1 MARAGAFVSICFFG
15 LVLHANVAS
24 GQVYPSRTV
33 RFFSSEVGGATDTI
47 ARLIAS
53 RLSDHWGRPV
63 IVENRN
69 VTIGGQM
76 VAHSSPDGYT
86 VLITGSTLWISP
98 LFERMPFDPL
108 KDFAPVTMVSN
119 EPVLI
124 LVKPTLPVRSVRDL
138 IAMAKTKPGQLNY
151 GTAST
156 GSAGYLAAE
165 FMKSMAR
172 IDMVRIQYKGAAES
186 LDALLG
192 GEVQLSFASAP
203 SAMPLVKSG
212 ALKPLA
218 VTSVQPSEVAPGV
231 PTMASAGFVGFEV
244 GSQIGMFVAAKT
256 PATIVHQLNRDVV
269 RVLAMPDVKGKL
281 LNLGTEIVAD
291 SPEQFAA
298 VMNSQTIRVRKLV
311 KDEGLRVDK

>member
-15 LVLHANVAS
+15 LVFHANIAS

-53 RLSDHWGRPV
+53 RLSDQWGRPV

-212 ALKPLA
+212 ALKALA

-231 PTMASAGFVGFEV
+231 PTMASAGFVGYEV

-256 PATIVHQLNRDVV
+256 PTTIVHQLNRDVV
-269 RVLAMPDVKGKL
+269 RVLAMPDVKEKL

-311 KDEGLRVDK
+311 KNEGLRVDK